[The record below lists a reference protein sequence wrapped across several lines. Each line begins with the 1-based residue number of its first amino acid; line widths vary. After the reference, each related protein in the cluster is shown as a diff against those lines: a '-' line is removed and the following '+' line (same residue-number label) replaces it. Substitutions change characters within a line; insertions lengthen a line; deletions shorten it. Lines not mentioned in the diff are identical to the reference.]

1 MRVCILVAHA
11 VFLRRNFVCSANLGM
26 RFDLASL
33 LTKSHKRAELVPKK
47 NCLVMKLAAPRA
59 TAMLFANGKLVCTG
73 ADSEDAIKAAA
84 RKFTQVIQK
93 MDHPGVN
100 LIDFKIQNVVGE
112 CELGFRVLVEAL
124 SFAHNDHCT
133 VRTNAHFYWQA
144 SSTCHYSLSYVTVLC
159 VFSTSRSSTRR

>member
-1 MRVCILVAHA
+1 
-11 VFLRRNFVCSANLGM
+11 M

-33 LTKSHKRAELVPKK
+33 LVKSHKKAELVPKK
-47 NCLVMKLAAPRA
+47 NCLVMKLAQPRA

-73 ADSEDAIKAAA
+73 AETEEAIKAAA

-100 LIDFKIQNVVGE
+100 LIDFKIQNVVGT
-112 CELGFRVLVEAL
+112 CSLGYRVLVEEL

-133 VRTNAHFYWQA
+133 VQSA
-144 SSTCHYSLSYVTVLC
+144 
-159 VFSTSRSSTRR
+159 